1 MKKIKII
8 LAIMWIITLIL
19 MAYSYYLVNDVPYFG
34 PLYSQIETVPQA
46 AKMMFTISAITTP
59 ITIAITEKRD

>member
-1 MKKIKII
+1 MTKII

-19 MAYSYYLVNDVPYFG
+19 MAYSYYLVNDAPYWG

-46 AKMMFTISAITTP
+46 AKMMFIISAITTP
-59 ITIAITEKRD
+59 ITIAITDKRD